1 MADFR
6 ADDLSMADLEKP
18 IYSPFAEQT
27 IIGSMLL
34 SPDAISTASM
44 HLKADSFYNRI
55 NSGLFQLLLEMSD
68 GSVPDIVKVVENSV
82 LKGIFK
88 DSDTAK
94 TYLINLRNEMPTE
107 AKGVGNLEDYC
118 RIVKEKYQIRLLV
131 TAARNIIEKSNDS
144 TNTATDIL
152 DQAEQEIYSI
162 RKDEVQGLTRIDSV
176 IISAFDHLQEIT
188 GEEADKHQSLKTG
201 FAQLDKVT
209 NGLNNSDLIIL
220 AARPAMGKSAFAL
233 NIAVNM
239 CKRSMKDVAIFS
251 LEMGSEQLVTRMLA
265 SEALVNNNNLRSG
278 ELSRDDWEKLVA
290 ATDQLARLPIYMD
303 DKASGITVPQM
314 KAKLRRLKNLGLVVI
329 DYLQLMESPNH
340 HSSRVNEVSEITRQL
355 KLMAKELNV
364 PVIALSQL
372 SRNSEK
378 RDDKRP
384 MLSDLRESGS
394 IEQDADIIMFLY
406 REAYYDENTENR
418 TITECNVA
426 KNRHGKTEVVKL
438 SFIGEY
444 TLFRGIDMRREDQ

>member
-1 MADFR
+1 MADNRF
-6 ADDLSMADLEKP
+6 DQLSQMALEKP
-18 IYSPFAEQT
+18 VFSAYAEQT

-34 SPDAISTASM
+34 DADAFSIVSM
-44 HLKADSFYNRI
+44 HLKSDSFYNQI
-55 NSGLFQLLLEMSD
+55 NAGLFQLLLEMSD
-68 GSVPDIVKVVENSV
+68 GTVPDIVKVVENSV
-82 LKGIFK
+82 HKGIFK
-88 DSDTAK
+88 DAETAK
-94 TYLINLRNEMPTE
+94 SYLMNIRNEMPTT

-118 RIVKEKYQIRLLV
+118 RIVEEKYQMRLLID
-131 TAARNIIEKSNDS
+131 AAKSILEKATDS
-144 TNTATDIL
+144 TTEASEIL
-152 DQAEQEIYSI
+152 DQAEQSIYDI
-162 RKDEVQGLTRIDSV
+162 RKGEVQGLTRIDNV

-188 GEEADKHQSLKTG
+188 GDEAEKHQSLKTG
-201 FAQLDKVT
+201 FSQLDKVT

-278 ELSRDDWEKLVA
+278 ELTREDWEKLVA

-444 TLFRGIDMRREDQ
+444 TLFRGLDMRRDEQ